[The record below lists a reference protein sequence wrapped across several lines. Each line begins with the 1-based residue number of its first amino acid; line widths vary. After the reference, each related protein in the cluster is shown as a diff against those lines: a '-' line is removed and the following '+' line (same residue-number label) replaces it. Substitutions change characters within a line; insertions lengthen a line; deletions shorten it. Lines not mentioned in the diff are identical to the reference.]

1 MISQICLDI
10 DRSKCP
16 KRSVGTV
23 PNCKCEEGYKLDDIH
38 WYCRPWYLNETGGGY
53 IDGGVQLCPT
63 FHIWNGKQC
72 EPIRCPND
80 RNLLYPNCTTYT
92 YDPHPRMSCPTGQN
106 YTIEKPYCHCPDDQD
121 YTYPICHERCLPN
134 SKVLNLFF
142 IFFISAE
149 KNCFAYKMQ

>member
-80 RNLLYPNCTTYT
+80 RTLLYPHCTTYT
-92 YDPHPRMSCPTGQN
+92 NGQVFPHSSCPTGQN
-106 YTIEKPYCHCPDDQD
+106 YTIEKPYCHCPNDQD
-121 YTYPICHERCLPN
+121 YTYPICHERCPLN
-134 SKVLNLFF
+134 SMYCFF
-142 IFFISAE
+142 
-149 KNCFAYKMQ
+149 FAA